1 MGPESAG
8 GAVSVDAVSAGAAS
22 AGAELAGRVV
32 LDAGWGAGAPAPV
45 ATGAEEEGSSLP
57 HAANV
62 APAIANTTIRPRTP
76 RTEAVYEK
84 GVWTFGQRPAVER
97 NVAMSNADTGCLS
110 TRYG

>member
-8 GAVSVDAVSAGAAS
+8 GAGDAVSAGA
-22 AGAELAGRVV
+22 GPAGRAVV
-32 LDAGWGAGAPAPV
+32 NAGWGAGAPAAV
-45 ATGAEEEGSSLP
+45 ETGAEEEGSSLP

-76 RTEAVYEK
+76 RIEAVYEK
-84 GVWTFGQRPAVER
+84 GVTTFGQRPAVAR
-97 NVAMSNADTGCLS
+97 NVAMSNADMGCLS